1 MIPNLNHV
9 YVLLEKLNDYARYS
23 GLAEMV
29 GLRGRFIV
37 EEFVRYYQNP
47 SSPKAGDMQ
56 KSIEELRSGRGRL
69 NMPDWLFDELDQLR
83 RNGNQA
89 SHGDKGITYTL
100 PEAYTCA
107 FSVVAWAVQRCFSKC
122 LEIAKEI
129 SRRSQARFY
138 ELVVTS
144 RAFSPGDMAGGASKV
159 TVMNGSGEMFP
170 GLSSSASAS
179 ASGPDSKP
187 RATALMHVSST
198 QKSSAKP
205 QTKSRFLVRTASC
218 SDSSP
223 RSFSSGWV
231 ASASGGASMST
242 SSPES
247 IAARIADCFMQTAPV
262 HGALT
267 HPIKAVALGDV
278 SLAPAPPLV
287 IRPSPATGS
296 VVAGRCP
303 CGGL

>member
-129 SRRSQARFY
+129 GRGKAFY
-138 ELVVTS
+138 GLVVTS

-159 TVMNGSGEMFP
+159 TVMNGSGEMNP
-170 GLSSSASAS
+170 GLSSS

-187 RATALMHVSST
+187 RAKVTLSKDAAEQQDELDLLHELFPAEEVRAL
-198 QKSSAKP
+198 
-205 QTKSRFLVRTASC
+205 
-218 SDSSP
+218 SP
-223 RSFSSGWV
+223 NPC
-231 ASASGGASMST
+231 T
-242 SSPES
+242 HPPPP
-247 IAARIADCFMQTAPV
+247 TP
-262 HGALT
+262 ALT
-267 HPIKAVALGDV
+267 PSPSPLHYPQP
-278 SLAPAPPLV
+278 PAPP
-287 IRPSPATGS
+287 PS
-296 VVAGRCP
+296 RWK
-303 CGGL
+303 